1 MTCDRCKD
9 YGIIVTHRLVR
20 GMSGER
26 MMREPSPCS
35 CEHGARAMLKYEQ
48 NLKEGRAGMHG
59 LYPQQTL
66 GA

>member
-1 MTCDRCKD
+1 MKCNRCDD
-9 YGIIVTHRLVR
+9 TGIIVTRRMVR

-26 MMREPSPCS
+26 MMREPSPCA
-35 CEHGARAMLKYEQ
+35 CEAGDRAMVKYEQ

-59 LYPQQTL
+59 LYPQTP

>member
-1 MTCDRCKD
+1 MKCDRCGD
-9 YGIIVTHRLVR
+9 AGIIVNRRMVR

-35 CEHGARAMLKYEQ
+35 CEAGDRAMVKYER
-48 NLKEGRAGMHG
+48 NLKEGRAGMYG
-59 LYPQQTL
+59 LFPQQTQ

>member
-9 YGIIVTHRLVR
+9 TGIIVTRRMVR

-26 MMREPSPCS
+26 LMREPSPCS
-35 CEHGARAMLKYEQ
+35 CDAGDRAMVKYEQ
-48 NLKEGRAGMHG
+48 NLKAGRAGMHG
-59 LYPQQTL
+59 LFPQQAP